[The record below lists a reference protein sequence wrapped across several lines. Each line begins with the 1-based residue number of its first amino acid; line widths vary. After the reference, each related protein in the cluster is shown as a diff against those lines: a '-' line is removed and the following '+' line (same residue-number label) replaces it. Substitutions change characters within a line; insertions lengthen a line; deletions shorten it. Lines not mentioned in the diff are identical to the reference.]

1 MMSIESEKQLLNQS
15 ENQTTNGNKPERN
28 PSNEPA
34 QNGSISS
41 AEYTRDYYLSS
52 CQGHEEFISSKGKIL
67 PLRLS
72 LPLELAQLS
81 EGMQVIDIGCGR
93 GEIIIH
99 SAMKGSLAWGIDYAY
114 HALELAKEVVND
126 FTDSQ
131 IQRNIGLQQADAR
144 KLPFSDASAD
154 VVFMLDVV
162 EHLLPEEL
170 RAALGEVWRILKP
183 GGQVVIHTMPNL
195 WYYRIGYPIYRLL
208 QRLRGESLPA
218 DPRQRW
224 EYSHVH
230 VNEQTPRNLKTALRA
245 SKFSTRVWLQSTV
258 SYDYESNKFVRYGME
273 FLTSKQPFRYIFC
286 NDIFATGLK
295 S

>member
-1 MMSIESEKQLLNQS
+1 MRFESEKQLLSQA
-15 ENQTTNGNKPERN
+15 ENQTAKGNKPGRN
-28 PSNEPA
+28 PSNEPTK
-34 QNGSISS
+34 NGSVSS
-41 AEYTRDYYLSS
+41 AEYTRDYYLTS

-72 LPLELAQLS
+72 IPLELAQLS

-99 SAMKGSLAWGIDYAY
+99 SAFKGSLAWGIDYAY
-114 HALELAKEVVND
+114 HALELTKEAVYD
-126 FTDSQ
+126 FTDPH
-131 IQRNIGLQQADAR
+131 IQKNISLQQADAR
-144 KLPFSDASAD
+144 MLPFSDASAD

-162 EHLLPEEL
+162 EHLLPDEL
-170 RAALGEVWRILKP
+170 RAALDEAWRILKP
-183 GGQVVIHTMPNL
+183 GGQVIIHTMPNL

-208 QRLRGESLPA
+208 QRLRGERLPA

-230 VNEQTPRNLKTALRA
+230 VNEQTPRKLKIALRA
-245 SKFSTRVWLQSTV
+245 SKFTTRVWLQSTV
-258 SYDYESNKFVRYGME
+258 SYDYESNNIVRYGME
-273 FLTSKQPFRYIFC
+273 FLSSKPPFRSIFC